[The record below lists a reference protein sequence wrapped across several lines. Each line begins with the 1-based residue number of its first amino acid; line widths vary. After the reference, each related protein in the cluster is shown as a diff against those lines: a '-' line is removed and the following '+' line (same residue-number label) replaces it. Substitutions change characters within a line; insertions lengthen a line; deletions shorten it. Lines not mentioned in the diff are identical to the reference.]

1 MKSGSLPE
9 AINVFS
15 FSFSLPAGTI
25 KLMSTPVFLVIYWEV
40 GSTPHLFGNQ
50 AKFRYQ
56 SNVIGDVSD
65 FQPGSSADSAVAS
78 GAVVAVASAVLPSV
92 LFAVLPLF
100 AALPLLPE
108 QPATDRTM
116 IVAISSSIIFFGFL
130 FMSMLVYPF
139 SEID

>member
-9 AINVFS
+9 AISVFS

-25 KLMSTPVFLVIYWEV
+25 KLISTPVFLVIYWEV
-40 GSTPHLFGNQ
+40 GSTPHLLGNQ

-65 FQPGSSADSAVAS
+65 FHPGSSADNAVAS
-78 GAVVAVASAVLPSV
+78 GAVLPSV
-92 LFAVLPLF
+92 LFAELPLF

-116 IVAISSSIIFFGFL
+116 IVAISISIIFFGFL